1 MRLAPVSVA
10 AVALC
15 VSCHRDAVRTT
26 EDPDPISLNQGVREL
41 TARIPQDLARE
52 GPKAWLR
59 HFRRSPSFFMA
70 SDGRLLFP
78 DNSTADSFI
87 ADLATQIRALDL
99 QWKDIRIDSLAPG
112 LALIAAAFE
121 EGITDTAGQTQ
132 RIEGYFTAVAERT
145 DSGWQLR
152 SAHWSLATGTGQH

>member
-1 MRLAPVSVA
+1 MRLAHASLVA
-10 AVALC
+10 AAFMIG
-15 VSCHRDAVRTT
+15 CHREPAPTPDR
-26 EDPDPISLNQGVREL
+26 PDPIPLRLGVRDL

-78 DNSTADSFI
+78 DNATADSFV
-87 ADLATQIRALDL
+87 ADLATKIRTLDL
-99 QWKDIRIDSLAPG
+99 QWKGIRLDSLAPG
-112 LALIAAAFE
+112 LALIATPFKE
-121 EGITDTAGQTQ
+121 SITDTAGRIQ

-152 SAHWSLATGTGQH
+152 NAHWSLAAGTGQH